1 MLKQCRDGYCAA
13 QNGDFIMSLHKSLK
27 GSTKIRV
34 RRNVL
39 KRFERIDKLQKEDKW
54 KAGDKVLGLQK
65 TKPE

>member
-1 MLKQCRDGYCAA
+1 
-13 QNGDFIMSLHKSLK
+13 MSLHKSLK

-54 KAGDKVLGLQK
+54 KPGDNVLGLQK